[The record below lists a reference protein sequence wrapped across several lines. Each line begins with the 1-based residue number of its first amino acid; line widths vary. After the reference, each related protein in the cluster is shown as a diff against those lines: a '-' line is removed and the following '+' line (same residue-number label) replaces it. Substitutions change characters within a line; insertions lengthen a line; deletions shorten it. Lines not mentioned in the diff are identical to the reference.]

1 MKNMKKDNY
10 NYIELNQIEENKEI
24 KLIKKEERKDAFIF
38 LGKTGAGKTSLIN
51 LICDS
56 NNIVG
61 ESLLPETKK
70 ILKEKGN
77 YPESKEVFYCL
88 DTPGFEDKELSNKK
102 IDEMIQVYLEK
113 DKDIKIKGIFF
124 LINFHDNKLDNSFYN
139 SLDTIINLFPMEN
152 IWKFIILCFTH
163 TYAQE
168 FFSLEESKKNKRTK
182 IKEQFKEIIDNYY
195 KKKKFK

>member
-1 MKNMKKDNY
+1 MKKDNY

-77 YPESKEVFYCL
+77 YPNSKEVFYWL

-152 IWKFIILCFTH
+152 IWKHIILCFTH
-163 TYAQE
+163 TYVQE
-168 FFSLEESKKNKRTK
+168 NLKKINKQK
-182 IKEQFKEIIDNYY
+182 
-195 KKKKFK
+195 